1 MKVPTR
7 VALGSGLLVLL
18 LAAVTASQA
27 RSIARLAAM
36 QQEIGETTL
45 PSTAMALDLVAARDR
60 LDLHLLKFAA
70 TGDPAYAEKIAEA
83 TESFDRDLQN
93 LRSVRQSA
101 DDDADVVAL
110 HRAWQSFPPARATGP
125 DRVQLLVNADR
136 EQMLRVFG
144 EPLDDVRE
152 HLVAIVDAARAR
164 ADHRVEAASDAAA
177 HARNLAIITF
187 VFSFLLAAAVT
198 LVTVQSIR
206 RPLLRLTRA
215 TEAIAA
221 GEFEHRVTAEGSD
234 EFSRLAEQFN
244 RMAARLAE
252 LDRLKSDFLSNMSHE
267 IKTPLAAMAETS
279 TLLLDGVAG
288 PLTARQQRLLELQR
302 DNEVRLQTMIGDI
315 LDLSRLEAG
324 VLDYHFDAHE
334 IRSILETVRGQVEA
348 LARKYEVSLELD
360 IRDPVPAVFCDRDRT
375 LQVFHNLLSNAIRV
389 SPRRSTVTL
398 SAAGRSGPEGRWI
411 RCEVRDQGPGVADED
426 KPRLFERFH
435 RRSGHH
441 ARDRSG
447 VGLGLAICREIVTAH
462 GGRIGVE
469 DAPGGG
475 AVFVVELAAAQ
486 DQADRGSRTA
496 VSGA

>member
-1 MKVPTR
+1 MKIPTR

-18 LAAVTASQA
+18 LAAVTAYPA

-36 QQEIGETTL
+36 QQELGETTL

-83 TESFDRDLQN
+83 TESFDRDLQK

-101 DDDADVVAL
+101 DDDVEVVAL

-136 EQMLRVFG
+136 EQILRVFG
-144 EPLDDVRE
+144 EPLDGVRE

-164 ADHRVEAASDAAA
+164 ADHRVEAASDAAE
-177 HARNLAIITF
+177 HARNLAII
-187 VFSFLLAAAVT
+187 
-198 LVTVQSIR
+198 
-206 RPLLRLTRA
+206 
-215 TEAIAA
+215 
-221 GEFEHRVTAEGSD
+221 
-234 EFSRLAEQFN
+234 SRLAEQVN

-288 PLTARQQRLLELQR
+288 PLTPRQQRLLELQR

-348 LARKYEVSLELD
+348 LARKHEVSLELE

-398 SAAGRSGPEGRWI
+398 SAVGRSGPDGSWI
-411 RCEVRDQGPGVADED
+411 RCEVRDQGPGVTDED

-441 ARDRSG
+441 PRDRSG

-462 GGRIGVE
+462 GGRIRVE

-475 AVFVVELAAAQ
+475 AVFVVELATAQ
-486 DQADRGSRTA
+486 DQADRESRTA
-496 VSGA
+496 ASGA